1 MPTVRCSRCGKEHD
15 LSGIEPAFAR
25 PDEFFTVPDSERG
38 RRISGSDDACLITSP
53 DGQRLSCFIR
63 TVLEVPIRG
72 EGTTIG
78 WGLWVEVTPE
88 VYRRVGALWEDANQ
102 DKEPPF
108 PCTLANDLPNYP
120 TTRGLPGAMQLTG
133 QHTRPT
139 LTLAPG
145 SGHQFAVE
153 SHAGV
158 PFEQALEWRS
168 WFVPH

>member
-1 MPTVRCSRCGKEHD
+1 MFRVRCSRCGAEHD

-25 PDEFFTVPDSERG
+25 PDDFFAVPDSEREQ
-38 RRISGSDDACLITSP
+38 RVSGSDDACLITSS

-72 EGTTIG
+72 EETSIG

-88 VYRRVGALWEDANQ
+88 AYRRVGALWEDPTQ

-108 PCTLANDLPNYP
+108 PCALANDLPNYP
-120 TTRGLPGAMQLTG
+120 NTRELRGTMQLTG
-133 QHTRPT
+133 LHTRPT
-139 LTLAPG
+139 LILARD
-145 SGHQFAVE
+145 SSHQFAVE

-158 PFEQALEWRS
+158 PFERALEWRS